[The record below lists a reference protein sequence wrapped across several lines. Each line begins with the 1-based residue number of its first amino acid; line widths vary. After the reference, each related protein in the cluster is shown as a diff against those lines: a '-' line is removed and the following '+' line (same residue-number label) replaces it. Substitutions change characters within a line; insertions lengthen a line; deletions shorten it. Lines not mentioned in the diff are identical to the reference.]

1 MGELVRQ
8 TFRLEWKSLLG
19 WTLST
24 VALVVAVVAF
34 FPSVKGNAALTTSFD
49 SLPPSVQSAFGIADL
64 GSAAGYLQ
72 GQLFSTLAPLIFLS
86 FAIGRGARAI
96 AGEEERGTMDLLLSN
111 PIRRSRVVLE
121 KGAAIAL
128 GLIGIGLFL
137 WLTLLIFGPIFE
149 IHVAAGNTAAAT
161 ASSVALGLL
170 YGAIA
175 LCLGAATGRRG
186 LSLGIASGLAGA
198 GFLYTS
204 LAPFV
209 SSLSDNLGISPFQ
222 HAYGYDPV
230 ANGMQWGDF
239 FTLVIAAAAFVAGAV
254 VLFDRRDVHA

>member
-8 TFRLEWKSLLG
+8 TLRVEWRSLLG

-24 VALVVAVVAF
+24 VALIVLVVAF
-34 FPSVKGNAALTTSFD
+34 FPAVKGNSALTQSFEG
-49 SLPPSVQSAFGIADL
+49 LPPSVQSAFGIADL
-64 GSAAGYLQ
+64 GSATGYLQ

-111 PIRRSRVVLE
+111 PLRRSRVVLE
-121 KGAAIAL
+121 KFAAIVLQTLVL
-128 GLIGIGLFL
+128 GVLM
-137 WLTLLIFGPIFE
+137 WLTLVAFGPVFE
-149 IHVAAGNTAAAT
+149 VHIPAGNTAAAT
-161 ASSVALGLL
+161 ASIVALGLL

-175 LCLGAATGRRG
+175 VCLSAATGRRA

-198 GFLYTS
+198 GYLYTS

-209 SSLSDNLGISPFQ
+209 SSLSDNLGLSPFQ
-222 HAYGYDPV
+222 HGYGYNPV
-230 ANGMQWGDF
+230 ANGMQWGD
-239 FTLVIAAAAFVAGAV
+239 LAVLLAGAAVFAAGAV
-254 VLFDRRDVHA
+254 ALFDRRDVHA

>member
-8 TFRLEWKSLLG
+8 TLRIEWKALLG
-19 WTLST
+19 WTIST
-24 VALVVAVVAF
+24 VLLVIAVVAF
-34 FPSVKGNAALTTSFD
+34 FPAVKGNSALTSSFD
-49 SLPPSVQSAFGIADL
+49 SMPASVQAAFGLADL
-64 GSAAGYLQ
+64 TSAAGYLQ

-111 PIRRSRVVLE
+111 PLRRSRVVLE
-121 KGAAIAL
+121 KGGAIAL
-128 GLIGIGLFL
+128 QLIVLGAFL
-137 WLTLLIFGPIFE
+137 WLTLFVFGPIFDV
-149 IHVAAGNTAAAT
+149 HVAAGNTAAAT
-161 ASSVALGLL
+161 ACSVALGLL

-175 LCLGAATGRRG
+175 LWLSGMTGRRA

-198 GFLYTS
+198 GYLYTS
-204 LAPFV
+204 IAPFV
-209 SSLSDNLGISPFQ
+209 SSLSDNLALSPFQ
-222 HAYGYDPV
+222 HAYGYNPV

-239 FTLVIAAAAFVAGAV
+239 FTLVIAAAVFVAGAI

>member
-8 TFRLEWKSLLG
+8 TIRIEWKSLLG
-19 WTLST
+19 WTIST
-24 VALVVAVVAF
+24 VALVIVIVAF
-34 FPSVKGNAALTTSFD
+34 FPAVKGNSALTSSFD
-49 SLPPSVQSAFGIADL
+49 SLPPSVQAAFGL
-64 GSAAGYLQ
+64 GALTSPEGYLQ

-111 PIRRSRVVLE
+111 PLRRSRVVLE
-121 KGAAIAL
+121 KSAAIAL
-128 GLIGIGLFL
+128 ELIGLGLFL

-149 IHVAAGNTAAAT
+149 IHVPAGNTAAAT

-175 LCLGAATGRRG
+175 LCLSGATGRRA
-186 LSLGIASGLAGA
+186 LSLGVASGLAGA
-198 GFLYTS
+198 GYLYTS
-204 LAPFV
+204 IAPFV
-209 SSLSDNLGISPFQ
+209 SWLNDNLAISPFQ

-230 ANGMQWGDF
+230 TNGMQWGDF
-239 FTLVIAAAAFVAGAV
+239 FTLVIAAVVFVAGAV
-254 VLFDRRDVHA
+254 VLFDRRDVRA